1 MKIIPFAFL
10 MALAAAPALAQ
21 APSRGDDAMAGT
33 ADNRSVH
40 GVTGQQVFTQVCQ
53 ACHMADGKG
62 GSGAAT
68 VPALA
73 RNPHLAD
80 PGYPITMVVQGRG
93 AMPFLTDILSPTQIA
108 NVVGYVRTHFGNNY
122 PGPVT
127 SADVER
133 VEGHGK

>member
-10 MALAAAPALAQ
+10 MALIAAPALAQ
-21 APSRGDDAMAGT
+21 APSRGDDT
-33 ADNRSVH
+33 TDSTNNQTVH
-40 GVTGQQVFTQVCQ
+40 GVTGQEVFAQVCQ

-73 RNPHLAD
+73 KNPHLAD
-80 PGYPITMVVQGRG
+80 AGYPITMVVQGRG
-93 AMPFLTDILSPTQIA
+93 AMPFLTDILSPKQIA

-127 SADVER
+127 PADVER
-133 VEGHGK
+133 VEGLTK

>member
-1 MKIIPFAFL
+1 MKIIPIAFL
-10 MALAAAPALAQ
+10 MALIAAPALAQ
-21 APSRGDDAMAGT
+21 APNRGDDT
-33 ADNRSVH
+33 TDSTNNQTVH
-40 GVTGQQVFTQVCQ
+40 GVTGQQVFSQVCQ

-73 RNPHLAD
+73 KNPHLAD

-108 NVVGYVRTHFGNNY
+108 NVVGYVRTHFGNHY

-133 VEGHGK
+133 VEGLAK